1 MSSAPDPFLL
11 LLAALLSAPI
21 AIAVCLRAPAM
32 VTLGFVTILC
42 VFSSSTWGQLQEEN
56 TIYAR
61 GTGIFAFSLL
71 NLLLWTAAAAMLI
84 RTKTQGSIIKT
95 QGLSLQSPFPLF
107 LTAFSFM
114 LLGHLVLGLMSGIE
128 AMAVFGYNG
137 IINVLNMTLFA
148 LLILSTINSEQHRR
162 QLLLWLLGLAA
173 LRAAFGLVRYQFL
186 GGDTANPYR
195 NFEKLDLKLVYF
207 DIADNYIAALAAFC
221 IAWLLLMP
229 GVRMSLH
236 KRALLLGLL
245 AMEIATVALSFRRSS
260 LVGLGLMFA
269 VLLWQLPWQRRILC
283 GGVGIA
289 ALAAFCIAWLLLMP
303 GVRMSLHKRA
313 LLLGL
318 FAMEVATVALSFRR
332 SSLVGLGLM
341 FAVLLWQL
349 PWQRR
354 ILCGGVGIAALMIG
368 AATLMRERLQFNTQ
382 RTGFLSSLF
391 YDVGPGRATEVSRF
405 YELEAAAKS
414 LDGQWL
420 FGLGSWGTFY
430 GNEDALDY
438 HFGKFD
444 FVHSGFGHL
453 VLKSGLVG
461 LLMFLALLSACV
473 LHYFRYR
480 AAMRG
485 NSALLADMSMAGLLF
500 WSPTLLIG
508 TPIIEFRSM
517 LLIGMTLAMVYLH
530 PQLVRSRNSYLPQPY
545 AAA

>member
-11 LLAALLSAPI
+11 LLAAVVSLPI

-84 RTKTQGSIIKT
+84 RTKTQGAIIKT
-95 QGLSLQSPFPLF
+95 QSASLHSPFPLF
-107 LTAFSFM
+107 LAAFSFM
-114 LLGHLVLGLMSGIE
+114 LLGHLVVGLMSGID
-128 AMAVFGYNG
+128 ALAVFGYNG
-137 IINVLNMTLFA
+137 VINVLNMALFA
-148 LLILSTINSEQHRR
+148 QLILGTINSEQRRR
-162 QLLLWLLGLAA
+162 QLLLWLLGLAT
-173 LRAAFGLVRYQFL
+173 LRAVVGLVRYQFL

-229 GVRMSLH
+229 S
-236 KRALLLGLL
+236 
-245 AMEIATVALSFRRSS
+245 
-260 LVGLGLMFA
+260 
-269 VLLWQLPWQRRILC
+269 
-283 GGVGIA
+283 
-289 ALAAFCIAWLLLMP
+289 
-303 GVRMSLHKRA
+303 VRMSLHKRA

-354 ILCGGVGIAALMIG
+354 ILCGSVGIAAIMIG
-368 AATLMRERLQFNTQ
+368 AVTLMKERLQFNTQ
-382 RTGFLSSLF
+382 RTGFLASLL

-453 VLKSGLVG
+453 VLKSGLIG
-461 LLMFLALLSACV
+461 LLMFLALLGACV
-473 LHYFRYR
+473 LHYFRHR
-480 AAMRG
+480 PAMRG

-500 WSPTLLIG
+500 WMPTLLIG

-517 LLIGMTLAMVYLH
+517 LLIGMTLALAYLH
-530 PQLVRSRNSYLPQPY
+530 PQLVRSPARFFAKPY

>member
-11 LLAALLSAPI
+11 LLAALLSVPI

-137 IINVLNMTLFA
+137 IINVLNMALFA

-236 KRALLLGLL
+236 KRALLLGL
-245 AMEIATVALSFRRSS
+245 
-260 LVGLGLMFA
+260 
-269 VLLWQLPWQRRILC
+269 
-283 GGVGIA
+283 
-289 ALAAFCIAWLLLMP
+289 
-303 GVRMSLHKRA
+303 
-313 LLLGL
+313 

-341 FAVLLWQL
+341 FTVLLWQL

-354 ILCGGVGIAALMIG
+354 ILCGGVGIAAIMIG
-368 AATLMRERLQFNTQ
+368 AATLMKERLQFNTQ
-382 RTGFLSSLF
+382 RTGFLSSLL

-420 FGLGSWGTFY
+420 FGLGSWGTYY

-480 AAMRG
+480 AAIRG

-530 PQLVRSRNSYLPQPY
+530 PQLVRRRTSYLLQPY

>member
-11 LLAALLSAPI
+11 LLVAVLSLPI
-21 AIAVCLRAPAM
+21 AIAVCLRVPAI
-32 VTLGFVTILC
+32 VTLGFIAVLC

-71 NLLLWTAAAAMLI
+71 NLLLWTAVAAMLI
-84 RTKTQGSIIKT
+84 RTNTSHIYQEKSTP
-95 QGLSLQSPFPLF
+95 SPFTPF
-107 LTAFSFM
+107 LAVFSCM
-114 LLGHLVLGLMSGIE
+114 LLGHLVLGLMSGEEPLKIL
-128 AMAVFGYNG
+128 GYNG
-137 IINVLNMTLFA
+137 VINVLNMALFA
-148 LLILSTINSEQHRR
+148 LLILSVIDSEQRRR
-162 QLLLWLLGLAA
+162 QLLLLLLGLAA
-173 LRAAFGLVRYQFL
+173 ARAVFGLLRYQFF
-186 GGDTANPYR
+186 GGDSANPYR
-195 NFEKLDLKLVYF
+195 NFEKLDIKLVYF
-207 DIADNYIAALAAFC
+207 DIADNYVAALAAFC
-221 IAWLLLMP
+221 IAWLLMMP

-236 KRALLLGLL
+236 KR
-245 AMEIATVALSFRRSS
+245 T
-260 LVGLGLMFA
+260 
-269 VLLWQLPWQRRILC
+269 
-283 GGVGIA
+283 
-289 ALAAFCIAWLLLMP
+289 
-303 GVRMSLHKRA
+303 

-318 FAMEVATVALSFRR
+318 FTIEVATVALSFRR

-354 ILCGGVGIAALMIG
+354 ILCGGIGLTALVMG

-382 RTGFLSSLF
+382 RTGFLSSLL
-391 YDVGPGRATEVSRF
+391 YDIGPARATEVSRF

-453 VLKSGLVG
+453 ILKSGLVG
-461 LLMFLALLSACV
+461 LLLFLALLAACV
-473 LHYFRYR
+473 LHYVRYR
-480 AAMRG
+480 SAMRG
-485 NSALLADMSMAGLLF
+485 NCALLADMSMAGLLF
-500 WSPTLLIG
+500 WLPTLLIG

-517 LLIGMTLAMVYLH
+517 LLIGMTLALVYLH
-530 PQLVRSRNSYLPQPY
+530 PRIVRSQTNHLAQPY

>member
-1 MSSAPDPFLL
+1 MSP
-11 LLAALLSAPI
+11 
-21 AIAVCLRAPAM
+21 
-32 VTLGFVTILC
+32 
-42 VFSSSTWGQLQEEN
+42 
-56 TIYAR
+56 
-61 GTGIFAFSLL
+61 
-71 NLLLWTAAAAMLI
+71 
-84 RTKTQGSIIKT
+84 
-95 QGLSLQSPFPLF
+95 
-107 LTAFSFM
+107 
-114 LLGHLVLGLMSGIE
+114 
-128 AMAVFGYNG
+128 
-137 IINVLNMTLFA
+137 
-148 LLILSTINSEQHRR
+148 
-162 QLLLWLLGLAA
+162 
-173 LRAAFGLVRYQFL
+173 
-186 GGDTANPYR
+186 
-195 NFEKLDLKLVYF
+195 
-207 DIADNYIAALAAFC
+207 
-221 IAWLLLMP
+221 
-229 GVRMSLH
+229 H
-236 KRALLLGLL
+236 KRALLLGLF

-289 ALAAFCIAWLLLMP
+289 AL
-303 GVRMSLHKRA
+303 V
-313 LLLGL
+313 
-318 FAMEVATVALSFRR
+318 
-332 SSLVGLGLM
+332 
-341 FAVLLWQL
+341 
-349 PWQRR
+349 
-354 ILCGGVGIAALMIG
+354 IG
-368 AATLMRERLQFNTQ
+368 AATLMKERLQFNTQ
-382 RTGFLSSLF
+382 RTGFLSSLL

-530 PQLVRSRNSYLPQPY
+530 PQLVRSRNSYSSQPY

>member
-11 LLAALLSAPI
+11 LLAAVLSLPI
-21 AIAVCLRAPAM
+21 AIAVCLRAPMM

-61 GTGIFAFSLL
+61 GTGIFAFSIL

-84 RTKTQGSIIKT
+84 RTQTQEWMIKT
-95 QGLSLQSPFPLF
+95 NGLNLQSPFPLF
-107 LTAFSFM
+107 LAAFSFM
-114 LLGHLVLGLMSGIE
+114 LLGHLVLGLMSGID
-128 AMAVFGYNG
+128 AIAVFGYNG

-162 QLLLWLLGLAA
+162 QLLIWLLGLAA
-173 LRAAFGLVRYQFL
+173 LRAVFGLVRYQFL

-236 KRALLLGLL
+236 KRALLLGLF

-289 ALAAFCIAWLLLMP
+289 AI
-303 GVRMSLHKRA
+303 
-313 LLLGL
+313 
-318 FAMEVATVALSFRR
+318 
-332 SSLVGLGLM
+332 
-341 FAVLLWQL
+341 
-349 PWQRR
+349 
-354 ILCGGVGIAALMIG
+354 MIG
-368 AATLMRERLQFNTQ
+368 AATLMKERLQFNTQ
-382 RTGFLSSLF
+382 RTGFLSSLL

-453 VLKSGLVG
+453 VL
-461 LLMFLALLSACV
+461 
-473 LHYFRYR
+473 
-480 AAMRG
+480 
-485 NSALLADMSMAGLLF
+485 
-500 WSPTLLIG
+500 
-508 TPIIEFRSM
+508 
-517 LLIGMTLAMVYLH
+517 
-530 PQLVRSRNSYLPQPY
+530 
-545 AAA
+545 

>member
-11 LLAALLSAPI
+11 LVAAVLSVPI
-21 AIAVCLRAPAM
+21 AIAVCLRAPVM
-32 VTLGFVTILC
+32 VTLGFVAILC

-84 RTKTQGSIIKT
+84 RANTPGCNIQA
-95 QGLSLQSPFPLF
+95 QGLKLQSPFPSF
-107 LTAFSFM
+107 LAAFSFM

-128 AMAVFGYNG
+128 VMAIFGYNG
-137 IINVLNMTLFA
+137 VINVLNMTLFA

-162 QLLLWLLGLAA
+162 QFLLLLLGLAT
-173 LRAAFGLVRYQFL
+173 LRAGFGLVRYQFL
-186 GGDTANPYR
+186 GGDTANPYQ

-236 KRALLLGLL
+236 KRALLLGLF

-283 GGVGIA
+283 GG
-289 ALAAFCIAWLLLMP
+289 F
-303 GVRMSLHKRA
+303 
-313 LLLGL
+313 
-318 FAMEVATVALSFRR
+318 
-332 SSLVGLGLM
+332 
-341 FAVLLWQL
+341 
-349 PWQRR
+349 
-354 ILCGGVGIAALMIG
+354 GIAALMVG
-368 AATLMRERLQFNTQ
+368 ATTLMRERLQFNTQ
-382 RTGFLSSLF
+382 RTGFLSSLL
-391 YDVGPGRATEVSRF
+391 YDVGPARATEVSRF

-461 LLMFLALLSACV
+461 LLMFLALLAACIV
-473 LHYFRYR
+473 HYFRYR
-480 AAMRG
+480 PALRG

-530 PQLVRSRNSYLPQPY
+530 PLIVRSPNRVLSQPY

>member
-11 LLAALLSAPI
+11 LLAAVLSLPI
-21 AIAVCLRAPAM
+21 AIAVCLRAPMM

-61 GTGIFAFSLL
+61 GTGIFAFSIL

-84 RTKTQGSIIKT
+84 RTKTQEWMIKT
-95 QGLSLQSPFPLF
+95 NGLNLQSPFPLF
-107 LTAFSFM
+107 LAAFSFM
-114 LLGHLVLGLMSGIE
+114 LLGHLVLGLMSGID
-128 AMAVFGYNG
+128 AIAVFGYNG

-148 LLILSTINSEQHRR
+148 LLILRTIDSEQHRH

-173 LRAAFGLVRYQFL
+173 LRAAFGLVRYQFF

-236 KRALLLGLL
+236 KRALLLGLF

-289 ALAAFCIAWLLLMP
+289 AI
-303 GVRMSLHKRA
+303 
-313 LLLGL
+313 
-318 FAMEVATVALSFRR
+318 
-332 SSLVGLGLM
+332 
-341 FAVLLWQL
+341 
-349 PWQRR
+349 
-354 ILCGGVGIAALMIG
+354 MIG
-368 AATLMRERLQFNTQ
+368 AATLMKERLQFNTQ
-382 RTGFLSSLF
+382 RTGFLSSLL
-391 YDVGPGRATEVSRF
+391 YDVGPRRATEVSRF

-461 LLMFLALLSACV
+461 LLMFIALLGACV
-473 LHYFRYR
+473 LHYFRRR

-530 PQLVRSRNSYLPQPY
+530 PQLVRSRNSYSSQPY

>member
-11 LLAALLSAPI
+11 LLAALLSVPI
-21 AIAVCLRAPAM
+21 VIAVCLRAPAM

-173 LRAAFGLVRYQFL
+173 LRATFGLVRYQFS

-207 DIADNYIAALAAFC
+207 DIADNY
-221 IAWLLLMP
+221 
-229 GVRMSLH
+229 
-236 KRALLLGLL
+236 
-245 AMEIATVALSFRRSS
+245 
-260 LVGLGLMFA
+260 
-269 VLLWQLPWQRRILC
+269 
-283 GGVGIA
+283 IA

-354 ILCGGVGIAALMIG
+354 ILCGGVGIAALIIG

-382 RTGFLSSLF
+382 RTGFLSSLL

-453 VLKSGLVG
+453 VLKSGLIG
-461 LLMFLALLSACV
+461 LLMFLALLVACIS
-473 LHYFRYR
+473 HYFRHR
-480 AAMRG
+480 PAMRG